1 MGYLAGVSE
10 QKSHARERQMK
21 KNENEKKHRV
31 RFGMRRPEDQA
42 AKVKSNN
49 MQLPRMIGGNEG
61 KMSQGSTSGV
71 GVFLEAPTAN
81 N

>member
-1 MGYLAGVSE
+1 M
-10 QKSHARERQMK
+10 
-21 KNENEKKHRV
+21 KKHRV

-42 AKVKSNN
+42 TKVKSNK
-49 MQLPRMIGGNEG
+49 MQLPRMIGGNEE

-71 GVFLEAPTAN
+71 GVFMEAPTAN